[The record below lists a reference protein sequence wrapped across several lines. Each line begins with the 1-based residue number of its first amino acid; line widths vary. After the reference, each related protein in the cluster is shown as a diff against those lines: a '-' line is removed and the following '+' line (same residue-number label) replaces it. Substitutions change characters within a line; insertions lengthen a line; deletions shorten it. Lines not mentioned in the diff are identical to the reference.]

1 MATIDPLTDP
11 QDPLTDPQ
19 GRGTSPHRLSEL
31 KIPGGSGLR
40 EVGDITAFAVD
51 SIKSMPGSLQ
61 YISETMRQAA
71 LMIRGTTFLTFLLN
85 LFFGA
90 EIINFIYFF
99 LVTIGAGD
107 EIGVTGYAAPRQL
120 ATTMF
125 CFIFSAKVGCGMT
138 SEIGTM
144 RINQE
149 IDAFDSTGVDP
160 MRYVIATRLGATLIF
175 IPYATALSLLALY
188 VGQYFEAIIVL
199 HGLAPSSFSQVYWG
213 IQTSTD
219 QIFALVTIGTIAI
232 STTIISCYYGLKTR
246 GGPAAVGDSVARAV
260 VVNLV
265 FGIVIAATFAAGFY
279 GSNLHLA
286 LGGG

>member
-1 MATIDPLTDP
+1 MTTVDPRAEPEEEETAPPRLTRFELP
-11 QDPLTDPQ
+11 
-19 GRGTSPHRLSEL
+19 GSEV
-31 KIPGGSGLR
+31 LR
-40 EVGDITAFAVD
+40 EVGDVSAFAVD
-51 SIKSMPGSLQ
+51 SIRSMPGSLQ
-61 YISETMRQAA
+61 YISETMRQAM

-99 LVTIGAGD
+99 LVSIGAGD

-144 RINQE
+144 KINQE

-175 IPYATALSLLALY
+175 IPYAVAISLLALY
-188 VGQYFEAIIVL
+188 IGQYFEAIVVL
-199 HGLAPSSFSQVYWG
+199 HGLAPASFSQVYWG

-219 QIFALVTIGTIAI
+219 EIFALVTMGTIAI
-232 STTIISCYYGLKTR
+232 STTIISCFYGLRTR

-260 VVNLV
+260 VINLV
-265 FGIVIAATFAAGFY
+265 FGIVIAAVFAAGFY
-279 GSNLHLA
+279 GSNLHLS

>member
-1 MATIDPLTDP
+1 MATVDP
-11 QDPLTDPQ
+11 
-19 GRGTSPHRLSEL
+19 GTEPGGVPTPPRLSRFEL
-31 KIPGGSGLR
+31 PGGDVLR
-40 EVGDITAFAVD
+40 EVGDVTAFAAD
-51 SIKSMPGSLQ
+51 SIRALPGALQ

-71 LMIRGTTFLTFLLN
+71 LMIRGTTFLSFLLN

-99 LVTIGAGD
+99 LVSIGAGD

-175 IPYATALSLLALY
+175 IPYATAISLFALY
-188 VGQYFEAIIVL
+188 VGQYFEAIVVL
-199 HGLAPSSFSQVYWG
+199 HGLAPASFSQVYWG

-219 QIFALVTIGTIAI
+219 QIFVLVTIGAIAM
-232 STTIISCYYGLKTR
+232 STTIISCFYGLRTR
-246 GGPAAVGDSVARAV
+246 GGPAAVGESVARAV
-260 VVNLV
+260 VINLV
-265 FGIVIAATFAAGFY
+265 FGIVISAVFAAGFY